1 MDFFKTN
8 DWSSPQKR
16 AEFKDIV
23 RKSKHVMKCG
33 GDIKVCVI
41 VRVYIMKYTNVMW
54 HVCVQVYILQLILWQ
69 YFKYISVFN

>member
-1 MDFFKTN
+1 MKLAYCESGPAYDNVPVPRSHIMDFFKTN

-41 VRVYIMKYTNVMW
+41 VRV
-54 HVCVQVYILQLILWQ
+54 
-69 YFKYISVFN
+69 